1 MRRAGPMHRLET
13 GIAGVTALA
22 LALWGLPLIT
32 PAAAAPAPAGDC
44 SVSIYNQTAHVQRDG
59 SWLVPNVPANIG
71 PVRARIN
78 CLNNGQTLSGASNL
92 FTIQPNLVNAFPIV
106 QLGVTPPPT
115 PVGIAL
121 TAPTATLTVSGQ
133 TAQLQVVAT
142 LPDGSTDD
150 VTAAAKGTVYTTTNV
165 QVASVTA
172 DGLLTAHASG
182 KAIIGALY
190 EGSLSTALIS
200 VVLSGSTVGDGIP
213 DDWKIAHG
221 LDPNSSTVAF
231 EDPDGDGLTNLEE
244 FQQGTDPHNP
254 DTDGDGLSDG
264 DEVHRYH
271 TNPLL
276 RDTDGDGVS
285 DGLEV
290 LVTHTDPLDPNS
302 VSVKGILTAMT
313 IDPPAF
319 TLIFN
324 TVFGEASRLV
334 AVKGTLI
341 DATTIDITQPK
352 YGTTFTSSDLTVASF
367 GGEPGRVFAGN
378 NGTANVIAANDTFQ
392 ATSQVTVESFSP
404 TRLAFLELPG
414 ATNMVAVEGN
424 HAYVAG
430 GAAGLNVVDISTLEQ
445 PFLVTTRSLPGI
457 AYGVAVHLGFVY
469 VAAGPAGLQVVDA
482 RVPDAPVVAGGAP
495 TVGDALDVVVR
506 NGRAYVA
513 DSAGLRIFDL
523 GNPGTPL
530 PLGGV
535 NLPGR
540 ARGVDVS
547 GTLAVVAAES
557 AGVQVVDV
565 SNPAQPRVLGFTHTR
580 PNAQSNASALAI
592 SGSRAFVAD
601 GAEGLGGLKVV
612 DFSVPGTPVVVGA
625 TADSFGLNYM
635 ATDGRFAIAA
645 DYYFVNTVPIFDVG
659 SMPPAFSSRLDLQGP
674 PGFRD
679 DNGQGIA
686 VRDGVAFLA
695 ADRCQLFRFGS
706 VGCGGLFIG
715 RYFKTDATDHQP
727 PLVSITAPA
736 PGAVVHER
744 NPLPVTAFATDDV
757 RVASVQ
763 FLVNGQPAFTA
774 YKAPYSFTLTVPVG
788 PGPLTLAAIAVDG
801 GGNQTQSDPVTV
813 TVVPD
818 DKPQVSLLA
827 PAAGS
832 RFNEGS
838 LVDLAATASDDVQ
851 VAQVEIFADATSL
864 GVFTAPPY
872 RVSYRIPL
880 GTTQFTIQAVA
891 TDNIGQTATATLVVG
906 VDAVA
911 PPVVAIV
918 APASGATVVEGSH
931 QQVVVGATDVLGIAS
946 VQLTVEGQALPPL
959 TAPPYVFPVDVPL
972 GATQLNLSAVAT
984 NTSGKTA
991 TASLVVT
998 VTADPLTTAA
1008 GRVVDPQGAA
1018 VSSAR
1023 VQCQDQTALTLADG
1037 TFSIPGLR
1045 TARGPFLCNAS
1056 AVDGSGAALVGD
1068 SLPVP
1073 PSPGGITLIGD
1084 ITVAGQLLYLGSG
1097 NGSMAVPGRLMVL
1110 DDARSALVS
1119 WSGPLP
1125 ANGLSGLAFDA
1136 AGNLWGTTVPG
1147 GGSGPVVAPS
1157 PRPLAA
1163 RRAQPAGSAAGG
1175 LLARPNLGTMPG
1187 ASQLLR
1193 LDPDT
1198 GAVLSSSGPFQVAG
1212 VSGGGLD
1219 LQDLAFRPG
1228 DGKLY
1233 ALGHGGNAGNLYRL
1247 DLASQSAGVVAS
1259 GLPNAASGLAAG
1271 LDGRLDVLV
1280 PLAGGGANLLVI
1292 EPSDGQVVSTLAI
1305 TGTIGVNAGPPVVG
1319 GFVLRP
1325 GTGTFVLTSVAD
1337 GAELYVL
1344 DPAALTLQELVGPT
1358 GQLDGNVLGLAF
1370 RPLLRGAAVT
1380 TTIQGTVVDATGAP
1394 AAGAQVT
1401 ALGAAGATDATGA
1414 FSLPAVL
1421 VRTGSVRVA
1430 VAYQGDQVVTQ
1441 PVAPVAGGVT
1451 DLGTITV
1458 GSLGCVTGT
1467 AVASQC
1473 FSQPV
1478 TLPLD
1483 LLIQDG
1489 SGNQI
1494 PVGPVTPDASGRFCA
1509 TVRRGQVYVLRR
1521 QSYVCSAC
1529 GGKDLGTCTSSSL
1542 QLRDPTASGTCS
1554 DPSPTCQELGT
1565 VTLGCDLF
1573 CGS

>member
-1 MRRAGPMHRLET
+1 MRRRKAE
-13 GIAGVTALA
+13 IAGVTRVALVALA
-22 LALWGLPLIT
+22 CWGLPFAA
-32 PAAAAPAPAGDC
+32 PVAAAPAAAGDC
-44 SVSIYNQTAHVQRDG
+44 SVSIYNQTAHVQPDG

-78 CLNNGQTLSGASNL
+78 CLNNGQTLSGASDL
-92 FTIQPNLVNAFPIV
+92 FSIQPNRTNAFPIV
-106 QLGVTPPPT
+106 RLGVTPPT
-115 PVGIAL
+115 PVGIVL
-121 TAPTATLTVSGQ
+121 TAPSSPLTAAGQ
-133 TAQLQVVAT
+133 TARLQVVAT
-142 LPDGSTDD
+142 LPDGSTAD
-150 VTAAAKGTVYTTTNV
+150 VTAAANGTVYTTSNS
-165 QVASVTA
+165 QVATVTA

-182 KAIIGALY
+182 KAIIGALH
-190 EGSLSTALIS
+190 EATLSTALVS
-200 VVLSGSTVGDGIP
+200 VILSGSTVGDGIP
-213 DDWKIAHG
+213 DDWKVAHG
-221 LDPNSSTVAF
+221 LDPNSPTVAF

-313 IDPPAF
+313 ISPPAF
-319 TLIFN
+319 TLVFN

-352 YGTTFTSSDLTVASF
+352 YGTSFSSSDLSIASF
-367 GGEPGRVFAGN
+367 GGEPGRVFAGK
-378 NGTANVIAANDTFQ
+378 NGTANVIAINDTFQ

-404 TRLAFLELPG
+404 TRLAFLPLPG
-414 ATNMVAVEGN
+414 ATNMVAVEGD

-430 GAAGLNVVDISTLEQ
+430 GAAGLNVVDVSNLEQ
-445 PFLVTTRSLPGI
+445 PLLVSTRSMPGI

-482 RVPDAPVVAGGAP
+482 RTPAAPVVAGGAA
-495 TVGDALDVVVR
+495 TAGDALDVVVR
-506 NGRAYVA
+506 GGRAYVA

-523 GNPGTPL
+523 SDPATPA

-547 GTLAVVAAES
+547 GTLAVVAAEA
-557 AGVQVVDV
+557 AGVHVIDV
-565 SNPAQPRVLGFTHTR
+565 SNPAQPQVLGFTHTR
-580 PNAQSNASALAI
+580 PFAQSNASSVAI
-592 SGSRAFVAD
+592 NGSRAYVAD
-601 GAEGLGGLKVV
+601 GATGLGGLKVV

-625 TADSFGLNYM
+625 SGDNFGLNYV

-645 DYYFVNTVPIFDVG
+645 DYYFVNTVPIYDVG
-659 SMPPAFSSRLDLQGP
+659 SMPPVFSARLDFDGP

-695 ADRCQLFRFGS
+695 ADRCVLFRFGS

-715 RYFKTDATDHQP
+715 RYFKSETTDQQP
-727 PLVSITAPA
+727 PSVSITAPA

-744 NPLPVTAFATDDV
+744 NPLPVTAFALDDV
-757 RVASVQ
+757 RVAAVQ
-763 FLVNGQPAFTA
+763 FLVNGQPAFTS

-788 PGPLTLAAIAVDG
+788 PGPLALAAIATDG
-801 GGNQTQSDPVTV
+801 AGNQAQSDPVVV

-827 PAAGS
+827 PATGT

-838 LVDLAATASDDVQ
+838 TIDLAATASDDVR
-851 VAQVEIFADATSL
+851 VAQVELFVDGASL
-864 GVFTAPPY
+864 GALTAPPY
-872 RVSYRIPL
+872 RASYHIPL
-880 GTTQFTIQAVA
+880 GTAQFTIQAVA

-906 VDAVA
+906 VDPVA

-918 APASGATVVEGSH
+918 DPAPGATVVEGSH
-931 QQVVVGATDVLGIAS
+931 HQVVVGATDVLGIAS
-946 VQLTVEGQALPPL
+946 VQLAVEGQALPPA
-959 TAPPYVFPVDVPL
+959 TAPPYAFPVDVPL
-972 GATQLNLSAVAT
+972 GATQLQLGAVAT

-991 TASLVVT
+991 TASSVLT
-998 VTADPLTTAA
+998 VTSDPLTTAA
-1008 GRVVDPQGAA
+1008 GRVVDPGGAV
-1018 VSSAR
+1018 VSGAR
-1023 VQCQDQTALTLADG
+1023 VQCLDQVARSAADG
-1037 TFSIPGLR
+1037 TFSIPGLH
-1045 TARGPFLCNAS
+1045 TARGPFLCSAS
-1056 AVDGSGAALVGD
+1056 AVDGSGAALAGD

-1073 PSPGGITLIGD
+1073 PSPGGTTLIGD

-1097 NGSMAVPGRLMVL
+1097 RGSAAVPGRLMVL

-1125 ANGLSGLAFDA
+1125 SGLTGLAFDA
-1136 AGNLWGTTVPG
+1136 AGNLWGTAAPA
-1147 GGSGPVVAPS
+1147 GGSGVVSVPPS
-1157 PRPLAA
+1157 PSPSG
-1163 RRAQPAGSAAGG
+1163 QPAAGTAAGPPV
-1175 LLARPNLGTMPG
+1175 RPSSVTVPRANH
-1187 ASQLLR
+1187 LLR

-1212 VSGGGLD
+1212 GSGGGLD
-1219 LQDLAFRPG
+1219 LQDLAFRSA
-1228 DGKLY
+1228 DGRLY
-1233 ALGHGGNAGNLYRL
+1233 ALGHAGSAGNLYRL
-1247 DLASQSAGVVAS
+1247 DLAAQSAVLVAS
-1259 GLPNAASGLAAG
+1259 GLPAAASGLAAG

-1280 PLAGGGANLLVI
+1280 PQAGSGANLLVI
-1292 EPSDGQVVSTLAI
+1292 EPGDGQVVATLAI
-1305 TGTIGVNAGPPVVG
+1305 AGTIGVNAAPPEVG

-1325 GTGTFVLTSVAD
+1325 GTGTFVLSSVAD

-1344 DPAALTLQELVGPT
+1344 DPAAATIQPLVNPT
-1358 GQLDGNVLGLAF
+1358 GQLDGRLLALAF

-1380 TTIQGTVVDATGAP
+1380 TTIRGTVVDPTGTA

-1401 ALGAAGATDATGA
+1401 ALGAAATTDAAGA
-1414 FSLPAVL
+1414 FNLPSVL
-1421 VRTGSVRVA
+1421 VRTGTVRVA
-1430 VAYQGDQVVTQ
+1430 VSFQGDQVVTQ
-1441 PVAPVAGGVT
+1441 PVPPVAGGVT
-1451 DLGTITV
+1451 DLGAITV

-1467 AVASQC
+1467 AVVSQC
-1473 FSQPV
+1473 ASLAATP
-1478 TLPLD
+1478 PLD

-1489 SGNQI
+1489 SGNPV
-1494 PVGPVTPDASGRFCA
+1494 PVGPVTPDATGRFCA
-1509 TVRRGQVYVLRR
+1509 TVRRGPLYLLQR
-1521 QSYVCSAC
+1521 QSYQCSSC
-1529 GGKDLGTCTSSSL
+1529 GGKNLGTCKSSTL
-1542 QLRDPTASGTCS
+1542 QLTDPSASGTCA
-1554 DPSPTCQELGT
+1554 DASPTCQDLGT
-1565 VTLGCDLF
+1565 VALNCDLF